1 MQIDE
6 FERMVTALTNGD
18 HISAISILEDEINR
32 EKQKNHHKVVMRL
45 KKLLQTV
52 SSSATRTGG
61 ASVSGYRY
69 VHSSKDQ
76 DTRLYSIVRP
86 ETKLSEVVLDK
97 ENEMN
102 LGRFLS
108 EWTHFDDLQ
117 SHDLSPASKLLLYG
131 PPGTG
136 KTKLATAI
144 ANYLDF
150 PLVVVFLDELISSY
164 LGNTGKNLREVF
176 EIARDRRVVI
186 FLDEI
191 DTIAK
196 HRADQQDNGELKRIV
211 TVFLQNLDMLS
222 PGSIVIGATNHENLL
237 DKAIW
242 RRFPYRLKL
251 DMPDYESRKRLITL
265 FLGDKASSIDTS
277 SIAGLTEGLSGSAI
291 RDIAE
296 EAIKEAIITNHD
308 ITTASILKNVLASTK
323 VNSQSK
329 RVRWSSEH
337 YDAAKLLQGQ
347 GYSIRQIE
355 EISGI
360 PYTTL
365 KGHLA

>member
-1 MQIDE
+1 MNIDE
-6 FERMVTALTNGD
+6 FEKIVTALTNGD
-18 HISAISILEDEINR
+18 HVSAIGVIEDRINI

-45 KKLLQTV
+45 KKMLQNI

-61 ASVSGYRY
+61 ASASSYRY
-69 VHSSKDQ
+69 VHSRDTQ
-76 DTRLYSIVRP
+76 DSRLYSIIEPTTRLD
-86 ETKLSEVVLDK
+86 EIVLDQDNK
-97 ENEMN
+97 IN
-102 LGRFLS
+102 LNRFLN
-108 EWTHFDDLQ
+108 EWTHLDDLRE
-117 SHDLSPASKLLLYG
+117 HDLNPANRLLLYG

-176 EIARDRRVVI
+176 SIAQDRPVVI

-196 HRADQQDNGELKRIV
+196 HRADHQDSGELKRIV

-251 DMPDYESRKRLITL
+251 DMPDYESRTKLIAL
-265 FLGDKASSIDTS
+265 FLGDIAHSVDSASVATITD
-277 SIAGLTEGLSGSAI
+277 GLSGSAI
-291 RDIAE
+291 KDLVQ
-296 EAIKEAIITNHD
+296 EAIKESIILGKD
-308 ITTASILKNVLASTK
+308 LTTASLLKSALSSTK
-323 VNSQSK
+323 GKVKSK
-329 RVRWSSEH
+329 RVRWTEDH
-337 YDAAKLLQGQ
+337 YGAARLLQNQ